1 MNNVEEYVLSYNSPS
16 IVTFSPQIDENDS
29 KSPSDWN
36 PDWTIQREISI
47 TIEYRQFLLI
57 SYSILIFFFSK
68 SLNELPE
75 LFSKKCQILSG
86 IAISLA
92 LILSIFIPIIILTI
106 TPNLPSTT

>member
-1 MNNVEEYVLSYNSPS
+1 MMNNVEEYVLSYNSPS

-57 SYSILIFFFSK
+57 SLPDSRIL
-68 SLNELPE
+68 P
-75 LFSKKCQILSG
+75 
-86 IAISLA
+86 
-92 LILSIFIPIIILTI
+92 LILTLQSVDY
-106 TPNLPSTT
+106 S